1 MKALKI
7 VLILLAALIAAC
19 LAIGLM
25 VSSKF
30 TVSRTITINAAPDKV
45 YALIA
50 DPRGWKHWSVWN
62 QRDPAMTIEY
72 SGAASGA
79 GAVWAWKS
87 KSQGDGRMTF
97 TAVEPPKR
105 LAYDLF
111 FPDFG
116 TTSSGDFQLEANGAA
131 TQVTW
136 RMNGDMGANP
146 IYRLMGLFMDKIVGP
161 DFDTG
166 LANLKALA
174 EKP

>member
-7 VLILLAALIAAC
+7 LLTALVALVAVLGAGGLLL
-19 LAIGLM
+19 
-25 VSSKF
+25 SPKF
-30 TVSRTITINAAPDKV
+30 SVTRTATIQAAPDAI

-50 DPRGWKHWSVWN
+50 DPRGWKQWSAWN
-62 QRDPAMTIEY
+62 QRDPAMAIEY
-72 SGAASGA
+72 SGPASGA

-97 TAVEPPKR
+97 TTAEAPKR
-105 LAYDLF
+105 LGYELY

-116 TTSSGDFQLEANGAA
+116 TTSTGEFRLDPNGGG

-136 RMNGDMGANP
+136 TMDGDMGRNP
-146 IYRLMGLFMDKIVGP
+146 FYRWMGLFMNRMVGP

-166 LANLKALA
+166 LTNLKAVV
-174 EKP
+174 ERH